1 MGGTGMTEEPLWVR
15 LSELEAAAI
24 ADVLV
29 AMGLE
34 TQVLAA
40 DLRPLG
46 AAKMAGVA
54 LCAEGGEGGGQPAI
68 PTFELDDLVTPG
80 AVVVIATNGCDKG
93 AIIGD
98 NMVTSMVR
106 AGARGFLLD
115 GGVRDREA
123 LVDGPVPVWCRYA
136 SPINAHRKWKY
147 TAMNRPVTLPGIW
160 GDVEI
165 RPGDLILGDE
175 DGVVVLPQEHAAQI
189 IHDAEIHM
197 RAEADIKAA
206 IEAGESRETAT
217 KSSRRLQHVRPLT
230 MHAEIPKE

>member
-1 MGGTGMTEEPLWVR
+1 MLDEPLLER

-24 ADVLV
+24 ADVMV

-34 TQVLAA
+34 AQVLAPSIQ
-40 DLRPLG
+40 PLG
-46 AAKMAGVA
+46 GTRMAGFA
-54 LCAEGGEGGGQPAI
+54 LCAEGREGVDQPGL
-68 PTFELDDLVTPG
+68 PTFLLDSLVTPG
-80 AVVVIATNGCDKG
+80 AIVVIATGECGKG

-115 GGVRDREA
+115 GGIRDREA
-123 LVDGPVPVWCRYA
+123 LAIGPVPVWCRFA

-147 TAMNRPVTLPGIW
+147 TAMGQPVTLPGIW
-160 GDVEI
+160 GNVEI
-165 RPGDLILGDE
+165 RPGDLILGDD
-175 DGVVVLPQEHAAQI
+175 DGVVVLPHEHAEQI

-206 IEAGESRETAT
+206 IEAGESREAAT

-230 MHAEIPKE
+230 AHAEIPKE

>member
-1 MGGTGMTEEPLWVR
+1 MSGKDLLAR
-15 LSELEAAAI
+15 LSTLEAAAA
-24 ADVLV
+24 ADVMV

-34 TQVLAA
+34 TQVLAPE
-40 DLRPLG
+40 LRPLG
-46 AAKMAGVA
+46 SASMAGLA
-54 LCAEGGEGGGQPAI
+54 LCAEGREEVGQAGL
-68 PTFELDDLVTPG
+68 PTFDLDALVTPG
-80 AVVVIATNGCDKG
+80 AIIVIATAGCGKG

-98 NMVTSMVR
+98 NMVTSMVQ

-115 GGVRDREA
+115 GGIRDRAA
-123 LVDGPVPVWCRYA
+123 LANGPVPVWCRYA
-136 SPINAHRKWKY
+136 SPINAHRKWRY
-147 TAMNRPVTLPGIW
+147 TAMNSPVTLPGIW

-175 DGVVVLPQEHAAQI
+175 DGVVVLPQEHAEQI

-206 IEAGESRETAT
+206 IEAGEGRETAT

-230 MHAEIPKE
+230 AHAEIPEE

>member
-1 MGGTGMTEEPLWVR
+1 MTDEPLWMR
-15 LSELEAAAI
+15 LSELEAAAV
-24 ADVLV
+24 ADVMV

-34 TQVLAA
+34 TQVLSA
-40 DLRPLG
+40 DLRPLSG
-46 AAKMAGVA
+46 AKMAGVA
-54 LCAEGGEGGGQPAI
+54 LCAEGREGGDGPGI
-68 PTFELDDLVTPG
+68 PTFELDALVTPG

-123 LVDGPVPVWCRYA
+123 LAEGPVPVWCRYA

-147 TAMNRPVTLPGIW
+147 TAMDQPVTLPGIW
-160 GDVEI
+160 GSVEI
-165 RPGDLILGDE
+165 RSGDLILGDA
-175 DGVVVLPQEHAAQI
+175 DGVVVLPHEHAEQI
-189 IHDAEIHM
+189 IQDALIHM
-197 RAEADIKAA
+197 RAEADIKGA
-206 IEAGESRETAT
+206 IEAGEGRESAT

-230 MHAEIPKE
+230 AHAEIPKE